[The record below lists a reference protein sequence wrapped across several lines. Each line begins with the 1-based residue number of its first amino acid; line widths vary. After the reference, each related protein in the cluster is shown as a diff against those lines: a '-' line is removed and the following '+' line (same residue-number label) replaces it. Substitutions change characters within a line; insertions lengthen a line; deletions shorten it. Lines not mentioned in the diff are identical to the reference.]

1 MIWYNKKSG
10 YPCLR
15 KQKGETDMTL
25 NQIIYF
31 QKVARLE
38 NYHLAAEELY
48 VSQPSLSRS
57 MASLEQEL
65 GVPLF
70 EKRGRGVN
78 LTKAGKLFLEYA
90 DRIVE
95 ECRVA
100 MEKMSEL
107 ASDGGRIEIGYVFPL
122 AGQYIPCKV
131 KEFLERPEN
140 RRVVFGFWQNHT
152 SAIAEKVKSGELDI
166 GFGGCI
172 EKEGMEHFP
181 ILNQEVLIVTP
192 KGHELEGQEEVPLQV
207 LDRYPVIGYDQASW
221 MGTHT
226 KYLYRKYGVHPDLIA
241 ECPDEYSILAMVK
254 RNFGIA
260 LMPETDFLAGED
272 QVNVHRLK
280 DLSIYHQVFMFW
292 MKERYRLPAV
302 ERFLQYIKEEARKE
316 EMVQKN
322 DRLNASKIY
331 LKDIVNF

>member
-1 MIWYNKKSG
+1 
-10 YPCLR
+10 
-15 KQKGETDMTL
+15 MTL

-95 ECRVA
+95 DCRVA

-172 EKEGMEHFP
+172 EKEGIEHFP
-181 ILNQEVLIVTP
+181 ILNQEVLI
-192 KGHELEGQEEVPLQV
+192 
-207 LDRYPVIGYDQASW
+207 
-221 MGTHT
+221 
-226 KYLYRKYGVHPDLIA
+226 A
-241 ECPDEYSILAMVK
+241 ECPDEYSILVMVK

-302 ERFLQYIKEEARKE
+302 ERFIRYIKEEARKE
-316 EMVQKN
+316 EMEKKN

>member
-1 MIWYNKKSG
+1 
-10 YPCLR
+10 
-15 KQKGETDMTL
+15 MTL

-48 VSQPSLSRS
+48 ISQPSLSRS

-65 GVPLF
+65 CVQLF

-78 LTKAGKLFLEYA
+78 LTKAGRLFLEYA

-95 ECRVA
+95 DCQVA
-100 MEKMSEL
+100 MDKMGEL

-122 AGQYIPCKV
+122 AGQYIPGTV
-131 KEFLERPEN
+131 KRFLEQPEN
-140 RRVVFGFWQNHT
+140 KRVVFGFWQNHT

-181 ILNQEVLIVTP
+181 ILNQEVVIVTP
-192 KGHELEGQEEVPLQV
+192 PGHELEGETEVPLQL

-226 KYLYRKYGVHPDLIA
+226 KYLYQKYGVHPDIIA

-254 RNFGIA
+254 QNFGIA
-260 LMPETDFLAGED
+260 LMPRTDFLAGEN
-272 QVNVHRLK
+272 QVNVHLLK

-292 MKERYRLPAV
+292 MKDRYRLPAV
-302 ERFLQYIKEEARKE
+302 ERFIQYIKELARKE
-316 EMVQKN
+316 KTEQEEN
-322 DRLNASKIY
+322 DRFNVSKIY

>member
-1 MIWYNKKSG
+1 
-10 YPCLR
+10 
-15 KQKGETDMTL
+15 MTL

-48 VSQPSLSRS
+48 ISQPSLSRS

-78 LTKAGKLFLEYA
+78 LTKAGRLFLEYA

-95 ECRVA
+95 DCEVA

-131 KEFLERPEN
+131 KAFLERPEN
-140 RRVVFGFWQNHT
+140 KRVVFGFWQNHT

-181 ILNQEVLIVTP
+181 ILNQEVVIVTP
-192 KGHELEGQEEVPLQV
+192 KGHELEGQEEVPLQM

-226 KYLYRKYGVHPDLIA
+226 KYLYRKYGVHPDIIA

-254 RNFGIA
+254 QNFGIA
-260 LMPETDFLAGED
+260 LMPETDFLAGEN

-316 EMVQKN
+316 EIEQEN